1 MQDILYIII
10 AVTLVLFFLLILYT
24 ASKINSLTGKIGKIM
39 ELLEK
44 FKNLSPEPEKSG
56 SAEKRSSTTHSKS

>member
-1 MQDILYIII
+1 MQEVLYIII

-24 ASKINSLTGKIGKIM
+24 ASKINSLTGKIAKIM

-44 FKNLSPEPEKSG
+44 FKKISPEPEKSG
-56 SAEKRSSTTHSKS
+56 PPEKRSQPTQSKP